1 MAMRWILLCAV
12 LVSTGGRVMG
22 DSELSVASF
31 QLQLVSKLAAARDV
45 RALRAELEAAL
56 SSLPESE
63 ALPPPALSKDAKAA
77 KAVAVIGGGLSGFTA
92 SKRLLEQGHRVILI
106 DKNSY
111 MGGNSAK
118 ASSGING
125 ALTPKQSELEIEDSV
140 EQFYRDTMKSSDRSD
155 DSFTASLVRRMVDDS
170 AKAVDWIASRANV
183 KLPDVGQL
191 GGHALPRT
199 HRPSGKLAG
208 AAFISGLERAVMKER
223 DSGRLTVL
231 QGVRLE
237 GMEPLPEES
246 TGWDLRLNDTE
257 SGEQSA
263 VAVAA
268 VVLAT
273 GGYANDKGKGSLL
286 AEVAPHLVNL
296 GSTNGAFATGDGI
309 KIGRAIGAKTVDL
322 DMVQVHPTGF
332 SDQPKGFKQTAAWGR
347 SNVLCAEIMRG
358 VGGVLLDASGHR
370 FVDELE
376 TRKHV
381 TAAMNKRSPPEGK
394 SVIALS
400 AAAAEKVQAHVKIY
414 TGRNLL
420 HEVDGP
426 GGVAEF
432 VARRLSGSATEADVA
447 ATFQGKDDAP
457 QRAVPAEL
465 PLSGKYYVAVV
476 QPVLHYTM
484 GGLAVDDDGRVL
496 SDSDGKAVPGLFA
509 AGEIMGGVHGV
520 NRLGGSSLLD
530 CVVFGLAS
538 ADAAMAY
545 VDAAKDTSDSSPEV
559 RKAVAPGVT
568 LPSSGNG
575 GSSGASAA
583 ASSEPKLVVQIGD
596 FAYNMEKF
604 KHPGGAL
611 ALEHGE
617 DLTSRF
623 LEAHG
628 EDWSLLK
635 RDGVDMVD
643 PLHVMIN
650 GKWYDFSRFAFTHPG
665 VSITDIVKH
674 GEDLTEAF
682 QRAHGEKWEMLDDRA
697 DIREGQNPEKVSQ
710 KAADSKKPHKHAQYG
725 GKGGSWREIVGRH
738 GWYLLHSM
746 AAKYP
751 EHPTEADKVSMRNF
765 FAALGQHYPC
775 KLCRKHLQQQLRDPS
790 LGPVRVNTRQEL
802 TTWVCELHN
811 MVNRDIGKPEFN
823 CDPFHLDLEYLQ
835 DCGECEWHP
844 PKKDASG
851 KLLDPKD
858 DPTKKSGYH
867 ATSGPWDALLYS
879 SEPSA
884 LIHAKDPTSITG
896 AKDVI
901 NLANVV
907 GTLHDWFGV
916 FSGDVV
922 ADMKAKAA
930 TSTGIDLDDAIDTLE
945 SMLKPAVKAL
955 E

>member
-1 MAMRWILLCAV
+1 
-12 LVSTGGRVMG
+12 MG
-22 DSELSVASF
+22 
-31 QLQLVSKLAAARDV
+31 
-45 RALRAELEAAL
+45 
-56 SSLPESE
+56 
-63 ALPPPALSKDAKAA
+63 
-77 KAVAVIGGGLSGFTA
+77 
-92 SKRLLEQGHRVILI
+92 
-106 DKNSY
+106 
-111 MGGNSAK
+111 
-118 ASSGING
+118 
-125 ALTPKQSELEIEDSV
+125 
-140 EQFYRDTMKSSDRSD
+140 
-155 DSFTASLVRRMVDDS
+155 
-170 AKAVDWIASRANV
+170 
-183 KLPDVGQL
+183 
-191 GGHALPRT
+191 
-199 HRPSGKLAG
+199 
-208 AAFISGLERAVMKER
+208 
-223 DSGRLTVL
+223 
-231 QGVRLE
+231 
-237 GMEPLPEES
+237 
-246 TGWDLRLNDTE
+246 
-257 SGEQSA
+257 
-263 VAVAA
+263 
-268 VVLAT
+268 
-273 GGYANDKGKGSLL
+273 
-286 AEVAPHLVNL
+286 
-296 GSTNGAFATGDGI
+296 
-309 KIGRAIGAKTVDL
+309 
-322 DMVQVHPTGF
+322 
-332 SDQPKGFKQTAAWGR
+332 
-347 SNVLCAEIMRG
+347 IMRG
-358 VGGVLLDASGHR
+358 VGGVLLDGSGHR

-432 VARRLSGSATEADVA
+432 VAWRLSGSATEAVA

-559 RKAVAPGVT
+559 RKAVAPSVT
-568 LPSSGNG
+568 LPSSGSG
-575 GSSGASAA
+575 GSSAASAA

-851 KLLDPKD
+851 KLLYPKD

-916 FSGDVV
+916 LSP
-922 ADMKAKAA
+922 KA
-930 TSTGIDLDDAIDTLE
+930 
-945 SMLKPAVKAL
+945 
-955 E
+955 